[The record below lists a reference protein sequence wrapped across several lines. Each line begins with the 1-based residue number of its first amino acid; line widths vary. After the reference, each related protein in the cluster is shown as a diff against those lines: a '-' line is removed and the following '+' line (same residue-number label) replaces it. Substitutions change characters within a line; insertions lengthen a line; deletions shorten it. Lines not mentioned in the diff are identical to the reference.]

1 MDRLERARRKH
12 NAEVALLNR
21 MRDKR
26 EQMLAAFVRQEKR
39 IDLQIR
45 VVTRSS
51 KRIDKLDR
59 MTIAT
64 HNAGPTASVVPALI
78 AAVADKPV
86 AVPLN
91 DKVPTFREKKPTSAE
106 HRTEAGPPPAPTG
119 PARASDGAEPK
130 PKRRSRRT
138 PDDFR
143 AEMESRKSAD

>member
-26 EQMLAAFVRQEKR
+26 EQMLAAFVRREKR

-45 VVTRSS
+45 TVTRSG
-51 KRIDKLDR
+51 KRLEKLDR
-59 MTIAT
+59 LAIAT
-64 HNAGPTASVVPALI
+64 HNGGPTASAVPALI
-78 AAVADKPV
+78 TAVAAKPV
-86 AVPLN
+86 AAPLN
-91 DKVPTFREKKPTSAE
+91 DKVPTFGEKKPTSAE
-106 HRTEAGPPPAPTG
+106 HRTEAGPPPAPTAA

-130 PKRRSRRT
+130 RKRRRT

-143 AEMESRKSAD
+143 AEMEARK